1 VTSARPV
8 RLQCSTVKTTL
19 TSSKQLMQLKKL
31 LLRYYPP
38 GIILQYSKDGV
49 LKQKPVDLLDVTP
62 DTDVEVTHTKL
73 ADCRMTSCSDSNRT
87 RYRYLLKWCSQVLLA
102 QIINQEPLISDNKKP
117 VLRQL
122 IQGG

>member
-1 VTSARPV
+1 
-8 RLQCSTVKTTL
+8 
-19 TSSKQLMQLKKL
+19 MQLKKL

-62 DTDVEVTHTKL
+62 DTDVEVTQKL
-73 ADCRMTSCSDSNRT
+73 YRSSDCRIASCSNINHT
-87 RYRYLLKWCSQVLLA
+87 RCFHALEQVLLA
-102 QIINQEPLISDNKKP
+102 QILNQEPLISDNKKP

-122 IQGG
+122 IQRLIAKLTEPQYSQFDVTKVVV